1 MPFTRLEEVERREH
15 WDLIIQWVVI
25 LALVAGVAILV
36 REVGFGL

>member
-15 WDLIIQWVVI
+15 WDLFFQWIVI
-25 LALVAGVAILV
+25 LALVAGIAVLV